1 MIACSRALTED
12 IRQTASFIQGN
23 STLLFKRDPQAQV
36 TSSNGECIEDY
47 DYVNLD
53 SKESVTKQH
62 VEIRDTLPKEFRKG
76 YDNLVKHADDV
87 AFENESKILGQ
98 EDKQVLTF
106 YASQAVTHLEN
117 LNRAI
122 DAFLQTVEHSQP
134 PKIFL
139 AHGKFVVLSAH
150 KLVHIG
156 DTVHRNISSTD
167 LRAQILNFAN
177 ALSTALA
184 TSVNK
189 TKFAAQHFPSVT
201 AVQEMVDSVV
211 DISHLARD
219 LKYCLVQ
226 AAQPL

>member
-1 MIACSRALTED
+1 M
-12 IRQTASFIQGN
+12 
-23 STLLFKRDPQAQV
+23 
-36 TSSNGECIEDY
+36 
-47 DYVNLD
+47 
-53 SKESVTKQH
+53 
-62 VEIRDTLPKEFRKG
+62 
-76 YDNLVKHADDV
+76 
-87 AFENESKILGQ
+87 LGQ

-117 LNRAI
+117 LNQAI

-167 LRAQILNFAN
+167 LKAQVLNFAN
-177 ALSTALA
+177 ALSAALA

-219 LKYCLVQ
+219 LKHCLVQ